1 MRVTL
6 ELEIDTELFDLVQA
20 AEAEALAI
28 SCNGRVYTWKT
39 LGRHNWLEHGFSNVD
54 AAGPVVLPMSLP
66 DRVKMCDDQ
75 LDEEEFAGEI
85 GEY

>member
-6 ELEIDTELFDLVQA
+6 ELEIETEFFDIVEA
-20 AEAEALAI
+20 AEAEATAL

-39 LGRHNWLEHGFSNVD
+39 VGRHNWLERGFSNVD
-54 AAGPVVLPMSLP
+54 SAGLVVLPVVLP

-75 LDEEEFAGEI
+75 LDDC
-85 GEY
+85 